1 MKKNR
6 IWKMVAGCLSGALLL
21 TGCGAQAS
29 DVGRVDTVSASAS
42 KKSIVCTTY
51 PQYDWVC
58 EILGEKK
65 DQFEVTLLLDN
76 GVDLHSYQ
84 PTAMDMV
91 KISTADA
98 FIYVGGESE
107 NWVEDAL
114 KEVTNKN
121 IQVMNMV
128 DVLGERVKPEEFV
141 EGMEHHHDH
150 EHDEEHE
157 NHEHDDEH
165 EHDEEHE
172 NHEHDDE
179 HEHDE
184 EHENHEHDDDHER
197 DEEHENHEHGDEHEH
212 DEEHENHEHEHETD
226 EHIWLS
232 LKNAKLLVESIT
244 DLVVEMDREN
254 ELVYEKNCN
263 DYVEKLN
270 ALDQEYEQLVNASEK
285 KTVVVGDR
293 FPFRYLMDD
302 YGISYY
308 AAFAGCSAETEASF
322 ETVTF
327 LAGKIDELSLKSI
340 LVLENA
346 ETKLAETIKQNT
358 TTKDQNILHMDSIQ
372 TVTQTDIANG
382 FTYLK
387 AMQENLEVLKEV
399 LGM

>member
-6 IWKMVAGCLSGALLL
+6 IWKMITGCLCGALLL

-29 DVGRVDTVSASAS
+29 DVGRVDTVSASAA

-58 EILGEKK
+58 EILGDKK
-65 DQFEVTLLLDN
+65 DDFELTLLLDD

-107 NWVEDAL
+107 KWVEDAL
-114 KEVTNKN
+114 KEVTNEN

-128 DVLGERVKPEEFV
+128 DILGERIKPEEFV
-141 EGMEHHHDH
+141 EGMEHHH
-150 EHDEEHE
+150 EHDG
-157 NHEHDDEH
+157 EH

-172 NHEHDDE
+172 SHEHDSE
-179 HEHDE
+179 HGE
-184 EHENHEHDDDHER
+184 EHENHEQVQ
-197 DEEHENHEHGDEHEH
+197 
-212 DEEHENHEHEHETD
+212 ETD

-232 LKNAKLLVESIT
+232 VKNAAILVECIT
-244 DLVVEMDREN
+244 DLIVTVDSEN
-254 ELVYEKNCN
+254 ALVYQKNSEE
-263 DYVEKLN
+263 YAEKLN
-270 ALDQEYEQLVNASEK
+270 ALDQEFEQMINASEK
-285 KTVVVGDR
+285 NTVVFGDR

-308 AAFAGCSAETEASF
+308 AAFSGCSAETEASF

-327 LAGKIDELSLKSI
+327 LAGKIDELSLNSF

-358 TTKDQNILHMDSIQ
+358 ATKDQSILHMDSIQ
-372 TVTQTDIANG
+372 SVTQTDIANG
-382 FTYLK
+382 YTYLN

>member
-6 IWKMVAGCLSGALLL
+6 IWKMVAGCLSGVLLL

-29 DVGRVDTVSASAS
+29 DIAGVDTVSANAP

-157 NHEHDDEH
+157 NHEHDD
-165 EHDEEHE
+165 D
-172 NHEHDDE
+172 
-179 HEHDE
+179 
-184 EHENHEHDDDHER
+184 
-197 DEEHENHEHGDEHEH
+197 HEH

-254 ELVYEKNCN
+254 ELVYEMFKNKTVYGKNCQ
-263 DYVEKLN
+263 Y
-270 ALDQEYEQLVNASEK
+270 
-285 KTVVVGDR
+285 
-293 FPFRYLMDD
+293 P
-302 YGISYY
+302 
-308 AAFAGCSAETEASF
+308 
-322 ETVTF
+322 
-327 LAGKIDELSLKSI
+327 
-340 LVLENA
+340 LENMEYKEGDCPVA
-346 ETKLAETIKQNT
+346 EEILATAVKLPVSEFYTEQDLIDVVTAIK
-358 TTKDQNILHMDSIQ
+358 KVCAYYS
-372 TVTQTDIANG
+372 A
-382 FTYLK
+382 
-387 AMQENLEVLKEV
+387 KE
-399 LGM
+399 

>member
-6 IWKMVAGCLSGALLL
+6 IWKMVAGCLSGVLLL

-29 DVGRVDTVSASAS
+29 DIAGVDTVSANAP

-157 NHEHDDEH
+157 NHEHDD
-165 EHDEEHE
+165 D
-172 NHEHDDE
+172 

-184 EHENHEHDDDHER
+184 EHENHEHDDD
-197 DEEHENHEHGDEHEH
+197 HEH

-285 KTVVVGDR
+285 KTVVFGDR

>member
-6 IWKMVAGCLSGALLL
+6 IWKMVTGCLGGALLL

-29 DVGRVDTVSASAS
+29 DVGRVDTVSASAV

-58 EILGEKK
+58 EVLGDKK
-65 DQFEVTLLLDN
+65 DNFELTLLLDK

-91 KISTADA
+91 KVSTADV

-107 NWVEDAL
+107 KWVEDAL
-114 KEVTNKN
+114 KEVTNEN
-121 IQVMNMV
+121 IQVMNMI
-128 DVLGERVKPEEFV
+128 DVLGERVKPEEYV
-141 EGMEHHHDH
+141 EGMEHHHEHEEHDEDHENHEHGEDH

-157 NHEHDDEH
+157 NHEHA
-165 EHDEEHE
+165 
-172 NHEHDDE
+172 
-179 HEHDE
+179 
-184 EHENHEHDDDHER
+184 
-197 DEEHENHEHGDEHEH
+197 
-212 DEEHENHEHEHETD
+212 HETD

-232 LKNAKLLVESIT
+232 VKNATILVESIT

-254 ELVYEKNCN
+254 TLVYQKNSEE
-263 DYVEKLN
+263 YVEKLN
-270 ALDQEYEQLVNASEK
+270 ALDQEFEQLVNASEK
-285 KTVVVGDR
+285 NTVVFGDR

-308 AAFAGCSAETEASF
+308 AAFSGCSAETEASF

-327 LAGKIDELSLKSI
+327 LAEKIDELSLNSI

-346 ETKLAETIKQNT
+346 ETKLAEAIKQNT
-358 TTKDQNILHMDSIQ
+358 ATKNQNILHMDSIQ
-372 TVTQTDIANG
+372 SVTKTDIANG
-382 FTYLK
+382 FTYLN
-387 AMQENLEVLKEV
+387 AMQGNLQVLKEV